1 MPADK
6 ACLLPEMPPCRFLQ
20 SNYIYEYKWIFLAL
34 PSPHYCVFKR
44 KPCISFND
52 SSLVYF
58 GSHHAIFHSLE
69 LAFVF
74 PSGVLSF
81 SQHIFSGLL
90 LSTELSAGF
99 LSMTDAILCLPKSTL
114 CFIYWVNVYW
124 GVFFF
129 FTFKKMLRWCPPK
142 R

>member
-1 MPADK
+1 MNISGITQSSIIV
-6 ACLLPEMPPCRFLQ
+6 CLKE
-20 SNYIYEYKWIFLAL
+20 SHA
-34 PSPHYCVFKR
+34 
-44 KPCISFND
+44 
-52 SSLVYF
+52 SLLMIVHLIYF

-74 PSGVLSF
+74 PSGVPSF

-114 CFIYWVNVYW
+114 CFIY
-124 GVFFF
+124 
-129 FTFKKMLRWCPPK
+129 
-142 R
+142 